1 MMYFR
6 KGTEKGGKTGLMSGN
21 WGMMVVVGFYDIV
34 ADNYLQSSSES
45 RLIKSD
51 RVIYASNPV
60 CLKAKERNFV
70 FLALFM

>member
-1 MMYFR
+1 M
-6 KGTEKGGKTGLMSGN
+6 EKTGLMCGN
-21 WGMMVVVGFYDIV
+21 WGVVEVVVGFYDIV
-34 ADNYLQSSSES
+34 AYNYLQSSTES

-60 CLKAKERNFV
+60 CLKAKERILV

>member
-1 MMYFR
+1 MC
-6 KGTEKGGKTGLMSGN
+6 GN
-21 WGMMVVVGFYDIV
+21 WGVMVVVGFYDIV
-34 ADNYLQSSSES
+34 AYYLKSSSES